1 MAVTAAELK
10 EKFNLTDK
18 RAKFVIEYFNQDFN
32 AAQAAI
38 TAGYS
43 KKTCRSSAYQLLT
56 NIDIQKALA
65 YAREKMMASLEI
77 SEDHILKRLATQAFA
92 RLTDFCAWDAD
103 GNVTFTPSA
112 DLPEDSKGA
121 VCSIKKRSLPSG
133 VVETEIRMKD
143 SLPALVKLG
152 EHLGLFGKATVNHK
166 HSGTIEMKPVEAM
179 SDRELQSELEA
190 LLHGSSRGVRN

>member
-32 AAQAAI
+32 AAQAAV

-65 YAREKMMASLEI
+65 YAREQMMASLEI
-77 SEDHILKRLATQAFA
+77 SEDHILKRL
-92 RLTDFCAWDAD
+92 
-103 GNVTFTPSA
+103 
-112 DLPEDSKGA
+112 
-121 VCSIKKRSLPSG
+121 
-133 VVETEIRMKD
+133 
-143 SLPALVKLG
+143 
-152 EHLGLFGKATVNHK
+152 
-166 HSGTIEMKPVEAM
+166 
-179 SDRELQSELEA
+179 
-190 LLHGSSRGVRN
+190 